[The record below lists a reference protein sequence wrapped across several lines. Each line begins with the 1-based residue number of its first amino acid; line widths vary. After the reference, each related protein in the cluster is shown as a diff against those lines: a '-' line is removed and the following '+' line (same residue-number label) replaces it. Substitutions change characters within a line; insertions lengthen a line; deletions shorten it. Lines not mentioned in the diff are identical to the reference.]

1 MLAHGLGASRL
12 ERLSHA
18 QAQELAPRE
27 GDVRQQGLAH
37 QVMRK
42 REAHFRSLGTG
53 HNKAHLLG
61 LLECDQEFVKI
72 GLALQRVEEP
82 ERHGAQKRHRQ
93 PRIAAAEHRN
103 DDSAFIWN

>member
-1 MLAHGLGASRL
+1 MCYRDRVLAHGLGVSRL

-18 QAQELAPRE
+18 QVQELAPRE

-42 REAHFRSLGTG
+42 REARFRSLGTG

-61 LLECDQEFVKI
+61 LLECD
-72 GLALQRVEEP
+72 
-82 ERHGAQKRHRQ
+82 
-93 PRIAAAEHRN
+93 
-103 DDSAFIWN
+103 